1 VWVNTY
7 RAVSFMAPFGG
18 YKDSGLGRENG
29 IDAVREYLQTKTVWI
44 NSGAVTGNPFVLR
57 SRGRF
62 ITTLETS
69 MYRTTLTRRDVIKL
83 GAAATLGLPAAH
95 GFAQVTLPKG
105 PITLVVPFAAGGAT
119 DVVSR
124 LVAQKLSE
132 RISRTI
138 VVENV
143 AGGGGSI
150 GAAKVAKGNADG
162 SMLLMGT
169 IATHVI
175 NPLSATQSTY
185 DPQRDFTPISLVA
198 KVPNVLLVNKDVK
211 AQNLKELIAL
221 LKSQPGKFAYGSS
234 GIGTPPH
241 LSGELFKAMAGVDIV
256 HVPYK
261 GGGPAMSDLI
271 GGQIPMLFDVL
282 SGAASHIRGGSARA
296 IAVTLAQRVPSFPDI
311 PTMAEAGVPG
321 YETYTWNGVFGP
333 AGMQRGVVEL
343 LSKELVAV
351 TALPEVQAKLREV
364 SAAPV
369 GSTPDVLAALVKS
382 DLEKMG
388 GLIKSIGGLKRE

>member
-1 VWVNTY
+1 MPSSN
-7 RAVSFMAPFGG
+7 
-18 YKDSGLGRENG
+18 
-29 IDAVREYLQTKTVWI
+29 
-44 NSGAVTGNPFVLR
+44 LR
-57 SRGRF
+57 
-62 ITTLETS
+62 
-69 MYRTTLTRRDVIKL
+69 RRDLIKL
-83 GAAATLGLPAAH
+83 GAAAGLGLPAISAL
-95 GFAQVTLPKG
+95 AQASLPKG

-124 LVAQKLSE
+124 LVAQKVSE

-143 AGGGGSI
+143 GGGGGSI
-150 GAAKVAKGNADG
+150 GAAKVAKANADG

-175 NPLSATQSTY
+175 NPLSADKSPY
-185 DPQRDFTPISLVA
+185 DPQRDFTPISLLA
-198 KVPNVLLVNKDVK
+198 KVPNVLLVGKNVK

-221 LKSQPGKFAYGSS
+221 IKSQPGKFAYGSS

-241 LSGELFKAMAGVDIV
+241 LSGELFKAMTGLDIA

-271 GGQIPMLFDVL
+271 GGQIPLLFDVL
-282 SGAASHIRGGSARA
+282 SGAASHIRAGTARP
-296 IAVTLAQRVPSFPDI
+296 IAVTLAQRVPSFPDV
-311 PTMAEAGVPG
+311 PTMAEAGLPG
-321 YETYTWNGVFGP
+321 YETYTWNGIFGP
-333 AGMQRGVVEL
+333 AGMQRGVVDQ

-351 TALPEVQAKLREV
+351 VQLPDVQAKLKEL

-369 GSTPDVLAALVKS
+369 GSTPEVLAALVKS

-388 GLIKSIGGLKRE
+388 SLIKSIGGLKRE